1 MQQKHICLQQNIN
14 KYVLPLKRNKA
25 VHLMYVQKASKII
38 ETFCSIHKKYCCVLH
53 VDTQQKSDNFVAN
66 DNNVCNIGKKK
77 LQKLSFT
84 NDHGGTAVADFSSPH
99 INPPYHMTIPEL
111 VDDKSGS

>member
-1 MQQKHICLQQNIN
+1 MQHQQ
-14 KYVLPLKRNKA
+14 
-25 VHLMYVQKASKII
+25 
-38 ETFCSIHKKYCCVLH
+38 T
-53 VDTQQKSDNFVAN
+53 
-66 DNNVCNIGKKK
+66 K

-84 NDHGGTAVADFSSPH
+84 NDHGGTTVADFSSPH

>member
-1 MQQKHICLQQNIN
+1 MCKKHPTL
-14 KYVLPLKRNKA
+14 
-25 VHLMYVQKASKII
+25 SKHFVAFEVSLVAYI
-38 ETFCSIHKKYCCVLH
+38 KKYCCVLH
-53 VDTQQKSDNFVAN
+53 VDTQQKSNNFVAN

-77 LQKLSFT
+77 LKKLSFT